1 MKKIFFLFIF
11 LLSISIFSQENIFT
25 TILIPKELTEN
36 ANSVVRNQKIDVEIF
51 SKKNM
56 TIKKYKVVTV
66 LNSKGL
72 GNIDAIEYYD
82 KSTSVKSIEAIIY
95 NSFGKEIKKIKR
107 KDFIDQSVA
116 DGFSV
121 YSDDRK
127 LFLDYIPIEYPF
139 TIVYTSELETSN
151 TAFLPKWLPLDDFY
165 ESIENSSITIKYMS
179 GLGFKYKEKNFN
191 NYNISKQQ
199 DLNQITYRAVNI
211 IAQKREE
218 LSPSFKNIYPS
229 VLFGLDFFSLEGVEG
244 NATTWEEF
252 GKWRYKSLLSD
263 NEEVSIQTQ
272 NAIRELVKDADS
284 PIEKAKRIY
293 EYVQNKTRYVSIQ
306 VGIGGWKPM
315 LVSDVDRLGYGD
327 CKALTNYTRVLLKT
341 VGVNSYYTVVYGG
354 EEKISFETDFV
365 SMQGNHI
372 ILALPVATGYIFLE
386 CTSQTS
392 PFGFNGNFTDDR
404 YALIVKPEGG
414 EIVKTTNYNDSKN
427 KQIISGTYTIDAT
440 GNLSGFIQI
449 KSSGI
454 QYDVVYPIEKKS
466 NEDKESY
473 YKNRFSWIKN
483 LKIKKINQLND
494 KEKIEFTEDV
504 EMMAQSYATIS
515 NDLMI
520 VPLNVFNRYV
530 NIPQRYKE
538 RKNSFEVSRGFHDND
553 ITQINF
559 PNGYVI
565 DGKFDNVIIESTFGK
580 YKLMLDKE
588 NENFVL
594 KREFILNNG
603 VYDKSEY
610 ENYRKFMEQ
619 IAKSDNSK
627 IILKKA

>member
-211 IAQKREE
+211 VAQKREE

-427 KQIISGTYTIDAT
+427 KQIISGTYAIDAA

>member
-211 IAQKREE
+211 VAQKREE

>member
-211 IAQKREE
+211 VAQKREE

-272 NAIRELVKDADS
+272 NTIRELVKDADS